1 MCILHHGSLGPVQ
14 QPAQMPLTL
23 CLCPLETTLH
33 TAATRILFQSEFY
46 PMGPMTNLSLTES
59 QILMF
64 KVLQSSSWPVPM
76 SSLSHPFPFPTA
88 STHSAP
94 VTLGCSQSHQAH
106 FWDPLLKA
114 SLSQSISLA
123 LATHLYPHQ
132 SLSPEH
138 SSQPGIRFSLVIM
151 PFLLLLYCVPP
162 S

>member
-1 MCILHHGSLGPVQ
+1 MGILHHGSLGPVQ

-46 PMGPMTNLSLTES
+46 PWVPWPIPHWLS

-64 KVLQSSSWPVPM
+64 KALQSSSWPVPM
-76 SSLSHPFPFPTA
+76 ASLSHPFPFPTA

-94 VTLGCSQSHQAH
+94 VTLGCSQSHQAQ

-123 LATHLYPHQ
+123 LTTHLYPHQ

-138 SSQPGIRFSLVIM
+138 SSRPGIRFSLVIM
-151 PFLLLLYCVPP
+151 PFLLLLYCVLP

>member
-64 KVLQSSSWPVPM
+64 KVLQSSPWPVPVA
-76 SSLSHPFPFPTA
+76 SLSHPFPFSSLKRTQ
-88 STHSAP
+88 
-94 VTLGCSQSHQAH
+94 LQSPWSCLLLNHTRH
-106 FWDPLLKA
+106 VFW
-114 SLSQSISLA
+114 SLSSRPPYHRAFPWPSLAPLSPSISFFTWLI
-123 LATHLYPHQ
+123 TTWYRIFPC
-132 SLSPEH
+132 
-138 SSQPGIRFSLVIM
+138 
-151 PFLLLLYCVPP
+151 LYCVSP

>member
-1 MCILHHGSLGPVQ
+1 MGILHHGSLGPVQ

-23 CLCPLETTLH
+23 PSPPRDHSPHCSYKNPVSKW
-33 TAATRILFQSEFY
+33 ILS
-46 PMGPMTNLSLTES
+46 MGPMTNPSLTKS

-123 LATHLYPHQ
+123 LTTHLYPHQ